1 MKDIRFY
8 DFDFNLLYILPEYAL
23 KNGYSSMNATQ
34 ELNGPGSFEL
44 VFYDEELKKIIEKYT
59 DNILINCEGFQGF
72 VTGYRWDAV
81 CRVMGMHLNGLLH
94 RSIIPQMTE
103 EYTGDAETLA
113 RQAVSENILW
123 LSLGEVKGFSKQI
136 NYKTEKPLN
145 ADEYIQNL
153 LALNTAGY
161 KITADIIN
169 KQFVFSCIKP
179 VENTMVLSEGNKNA
193 YNIEETYDNKELA
206 YSGWYQ
212 KEQPEDAEGNKPEPV
227 WTYIT
232 LDDKK
237 TGIYNIT
244 CVLNAQNQT
253 DAINELKLKKP
264 IYEMVAETQNI
275 KCNIDYHIGDIVRVR
290 NKGVTVKKIIS
301 GVNIWNEHGNG
312 EEPILTT
319 WEEETNG

>member
-1 MKDIRFY
+1 M
-8 DFDFNLLYILPEYAL
+8 
-23 KNGYSSMNATQ
+23 
-34 ELNGPGSFEL
+34 
-44 VFYDEELKKIIEKYT
+44 FYDEELKKIIEKYT
-59 DNILINCEGFQGF
+59 DNIFINCEGFQGF

-81 CRVMGMHLNGLLH
+81 CRVTGMHLNGLLH

-123 LSLGEVKGFSKQI
+123 LNLGEVKGFSKQI
-136 NYKTEKPLN
+136 NYTTEKPLN
-145 ADEYIQNL
+145 ADKYIQNL

-161 KITADIIN
+161 EITADIIN

-179 VENTMVLSEGNKNA
+179 IENTMVLSEGNKNA
-193 YNIEETYDNKELA
+193 YNIEETYNNKELA
-206 YSGWYQ
+206 YSGWFQ
-212 KEQPEDAEGNKPEPV
+212 KEQPEDSEGNKPEPV

-237 TGIYNIT
+237 TGIHNII
-244 CVLNAQNQT
+244 CVLNAKNET
-253 DAINELKLKKP
+253 EALNELKTKKP
-264 IYEMVAETQNI
+264 TYEMLAVTRNI
-275 KCNIDYHIGDIVRVR
+275 KHNIDYHIGDIVRVQ